1 MSKILLSSSIYPN
14 SLHIIHFSSTLVGR
28 KVHEFK
34 VIEELDVSEQTFL
47 FPYKSTHLKP
57 LS

>member
-1 MSKILLSSSIYPN
+1 MNKTLLSSSIYPN
-14 SLHIIHFSSTLVGR
+14 NLHVIHFSSPLVGR
-28 KVHEFK
+28 KVHKFE

-47 FPYKSTHLKP
+47 FPYKSRHLKP